1 MPQIMREESG
11 RIELV
16 GDTIRYESAA
26 YASWAIN
33 VQDVRIVGEATNE
46 NGPFCDDWFLC
57 FATAREKWHEAS
69 IYASG
74 CDTVLS
80 ALSVRLGSA
89 LKLGLAASTGFG
101 SRILWPHELA
111 EKPMFAYEA
120 GPAQSM
126 VGRLVGATTCRQAYS
141 DVVMAAFEKHA

>member
-1 MPQIMREESG
+1 MPEDSG

-16 GDTIRYESAA
+16 GDTIGYESAT
-26 YASWAIN
+26 YSSWAIN
-33 VQDVRIVGEATNE
+33 VGDVRIVGEATNE
-46 NGPFCDDWFLC
+46 NGPFSDDYFLC

-69 IYASG
+69 IHARG
-74 CDTVLS
+74 FDTFLSVLS
-80 ALSVRLGSA
+80 ARLGSA
-89 LKLGLAASTGFG
+89 LQLGLTASTGFG

-111 EKPMFAYEA
+111 DKPMFAYEA
-120 GPAQSM
+120 APAQSM